1 MPSFER
7 GAIVRVPFP
16 YTNRPIE
23 QFRPALVVSS
33 KAFSQNS
40 HLLWVLMIT
49 SASNR
54 RWPGDN
60 ALVEGHSDFGLPAP
74 SLIRTAKM
82 ATVEAV
88 VAEPIGQLP
97 ATLLDQV
104 DNYLRN
110 TLAL

>member
-1 MPSFER
+1 M
-7 GAIVRVPFP
+7 
-16 YTNRPIE
+16 
-23 QFRPALVVSS
+23 
-33 KAFSQNS
+33 
-40 HLLWVLMIT
+40 
-49 SASNR
+49 
-54 RWPGDN
+54 
-60 ALVEGHSDFGLPAP
+60 EGHSDFGLPAP